1 MSIATPLFTTANGMQ
16 QQIVISVEL
25 LDKNSE
31 SQEKTL
37 IYGTHWCCEIIQ
49 GSQAALEA
57 ISRYQAS
64 GYFCPKQRVLQP
76 VRSSLQ
82 RLHVASL
89 EDITEGKQESRL
101 DQLVYIVVLMGT
113 YVTYMHISPIIT
125 FHRCSVYRTF

>member
-1 MSIATPLFTTANGMQ
+1 MQHQTVMSVA
-16 QQIVISVEL
+16 L

-57 ISRYQAS
+57 ISRYQGR

-82 RLHVASL
+82 QLHVASV

-113 YVTYMHISPIIT
+113 YVTYMYISPIIT
-125 FHRCSVYRTF
+125 FHRSSVYRTF